1 MPRFFIH
8 SRFLYFWMLI
18 NKGNKIF
25 EESIGEIIRFHEDKV
40 LPAS

>member
-1 MPRFFIH
+1 
-8 SRFLYFWMLI
+8 MLV

-25 EESIGEIIRFHEDKV
+25 EESIGEIIPFHQAKV